1 MQRFQRVRRA
11 VAAVLLAVYLPAC
24 HHWVTPQGMTPQEY
38 ITANHPSTV
47 RVTLADS
54 TRVVLQHPRAAS
66 DSLWGSLAPGGQ
78 WGAPLSSVQL
88 FQVRK
93 SDAAGTVFLTLGI
106 VVGTVFVAG
115 AICAAANCIDINI
128 GY

>member
-1 MQRFQRVRRA
+1 MPRYQRVRRA

-24 HHWVTPQGMTPQEY
+24 HHWVTPKGMTPQEY

-54 TRVVLQHPRAAS
+54 SRVVLQNPRAAS
-66 DSLWGSLAPGGQ
+66 DSLWGSVAPGGQ
-78 WGAPLSSVQL
+78 WGVPLSSVQL
-88 FQVRK
+88 LQVRK

-106 VVGTVFVAG
+106 VVGSLFVVG
-115 AICAAANCIDINI
+115 AICAAANCIDLNI

>member
-1 MQRFQRVRRA
+1 MPRYQRVRRA

-24 HHWVTPQGMTPQEY
+24 HHWVTPKGMTPQEY

-54 TRVVLQHPRAAS
+54 SRVVLQNPRAAS

-88 FQVRK
+88 LQVRK

-106 VVGTVFVAG
+106 VVGSLFVVG
-115 AICAAANCIDINI
+115 AICAAANCIDLNI